1 MSFGF
6 GVGDFLAVAK
16 LANDVWQKLHDSV
29 DQFAAIRNEVA
40 GLSSL
45 LDEVSKTVSKHNLAP
60 KQAQGLAASG
70 NACRSVLEDLQ
81 KLVDKYGG
89 FTNEAR
95 GLTANIRK
103 TTRKLKWDQDDVR
116 DLRARITSTI
126 TVLRALSESLARD
139 EQARRELCQWLSPLD
154 FPAQQRE
161 IYSRRQEGSGK
172 WLLESEKF
180 KRWLKTKGGVL
191 LCPGDPGAGK
201 TVLASIV
208 IDHLWNKVRTD
219 DIGVAYMYC
228 DYLKYREQTPVH
240 LVGSLLKQLAEQQ
253 NPISKSIQNY
263 YDGHKSSNTDPN
275 PEGAFEVLKAECDNW
290 SQIFIIIDAMD
301 ECSEKDSA
309 RKSVIKG
316 LRSLQGSKVVNIL
329 VTSRP
334 IPSILCDLEVS
345 ERLEIRANSEDIQ
358 RYLVG
363 QMDRFDK
370 RVLAETDLQEK
381 IISGIIDAADGM

>member
-16 LANDVWQKLHDSV
+16 LANDIWQKLHDSV

-45 LDEVSKTVSKHNLAP
+45 LDEVSKTVSKQNLAP

-81 KLVDKYGG
+81 KLVDKYDG

-103 TTRKLKWDQDDVR
+103 TTLKLKWDQDDVR
-116 DLRARITSTI
+116 DLRTRITSTI
-126 TVLRALSESLARD
+126 TVLRALSESLGRD
-139 EQARRELCQWLSPLD
+139 RQARGELCQWLSPLD

-161 IYSRRQEGSGK
+161 VYSRHQEGSGE
-172 WLLESEKF
+172 WLLESEGF
-180 KRWLKTKGGVL
+180 KRWLKTEGGVL
-191 LCPGDPGAGK
+191 LCPGDPGVGK

-208 IDHLWNKVRTD
+208 IDYLWNKIRTD
-219 DIGVAYMYC
+219 DIGVAYIYC
-228 DYLKYREQTPVH
+228 DYLKYREQTPLH

-253 NPISKSIQNY
+253 NPISESLKNY
-263 YDGHKSSNTDPN
+263 YDEHKSSNTDPKATQ
-275 PEGAFEVLKAECDNW
+275 AFEVLKAQCDSW
-290 SQIFIIIDAMD
+290 PQIFIVIDALD
-301 ECSEKDSA
+301 ECSEKDGTRQA
-309 RKSVIKG
+309 VING
-316 LRSLQGSKVVNIL
+316 LLALQDSKRINIL

-334 IPSILCDLEVS
+334 LPSILCDFEAW
-345 ERLEIRANSEDIQ
+345 ERLGIRANSADIQ
-358 RYLVG
+358 DYLLG
-363 QMDRFDK
+363 QMDRFSK
-370 RVLAETDLQEK
+370 RVVVGKDLQAQ
-381 IISGIIDAADGM
+381 IISTIVDAADGM